1 MTDQRL
7 YIPSGCIGQIEFD
20 NDWFQTEN
28 TEIYMDQTI
37 PLFHLISNLMSL
49 IERYHRNLARIGRY
63 ENYPE
68 TANEFI
74 KTATTLAKS
83 YAKVKKLSDDMI
95 CAFNDAL
102 IDDCM
107 QVYNLYLNKK
117 RLNKYLHILVNV
129 EIMDIFPK
137 IDKNLLKFKREII
150 IILYSIVKK
159 LSRRKMKELKLQ
171 QIFMSDIKKQFKKI
185 IRTNGVYFIN

>member
-1 MTDQRL
+1 
-7 YIPSGCIGQIEFD
+7 
-20 NDWFQTEN
+20 
-28 TEIYMDQTI
+28 
-37 PLFHLISNLMSL
+37 
-49 IERYHRNLARIGRY
+49 
-63 ENYPE
+63 
-68 TANEFI
+68 
-74 KTATTLAKS
+74 
-83 YAKVKKLSDDMI
+83 MI

-150 IILYSIVKK
+150 ILYSIVKK

>member
-1 MTDQRL
+1 MSDQRL
-7 YIPSGCIGQIEFD
+7 YIPSGGIGEIEFD
-20 NDWFQTEN
+20 NDWLQTGN

-49 IERYHRNLARIGRY
+49 IERYHRNLARTARY

-68 TANEFI
+68 TANKFI
-74 KTATTLAKS
+74 KTATNLAKS
-83 YAKVKKLSDDMI
+83 YVKVKKLSDDMI

-102 IDDCM
+102 IDDCLL
-107 QVYNLYLNKK
+107 VYELYLNKK
-117 RLNKYLHILVNV
+117 RLNKYPYILVNV

-137 IDKNLLKFKREII
+137 IHKNLLKFKKEII
-150 IILYSIVKK
+150 TLYRTLKK

-171 QIFMSDIKKQFKKI
+171 
-185 IRTNGVYFIN
+185 

>member
-7 YIPSGCIGQIEFD
+7 YIPSGGIGQIEFD

-49 IERYHRNLARIGRY
+49 IERYHRNFARIGRY

-74 KTATTLAKS
+74 KTATNLAKS

-150 IILYSIVKK
+150 ILYSIVKK

>member
-1 MTDQRL
+1 MSDHRL
-7 YIPSGCIGQIEFD
+7 HIPSGGTGEIEFD

-28 TEIYMDQTI
+28 TEIYMDKAI
-37 PLFHLISNLMSL
+37 PLFHLISNLVSL
-49 IERYHRNLARIGRY
+49 I

-74 KTATTLAKS
+74 KTATNLAKS

-150 IILYSIVKK
+150 ILYSIVKK

>member
-1 MTDQRL
+1 MSDQRL
-7 YIPSGCIGQIEFD
+7 YIPSGGIGEIEFD

-28 TEIYMDQTI
+28 TEIYMDHTI

-49 IERYHRNLARIGRY
+49 IEGYHRNLARIGRY

-150 IILYSIVKK
+150 ILYSIVKK

>member
-1 MTDQRL
+1 MSDQRL
-7 YIPSGCIGQIEFD
+7 YIPSGGIGEIEFD

-68 TANEFI
+68 TGNEFI
-74 KTATTLAKS
+74 KMASNLAKS

-150 IILYSIVKK
+150 ILYSIVKK

>member
-1 MTDQRL
+1 MSDQRL
-7 YIPSGCIGQIEFD
+7 YISSGSIGQVEFD
-20 NDWFQTEN
+20 NGWFQTEN
-28 TEIYMDQTI
+28 AEFYLHKAI

-49 IERYHRNLARIGRY
+49 VERYHRNLARIGRY
-63 ENYPE
+63 ENYPQ

-74 KTATTLAKS
+74 KTATNLAKS

-150 IILYSIVKK
+150 ILYSIVKK

>member
-1 MTDQRL
+1 MLDQRL
-7 YIPSGCIGQIEFD
+7 YIPSGGIGQVELD
-20 NDWFQTEN
+20 NDWFETEN
-28 TEIYMDQTI
+28 TEIYMDKAM

-74 KTATTLAKS
+74 KTATNLAKS

-150 IILYSIVKK
+150 ILYSIVKK

>member
-7 YIPSGCIGQIEFD
+7 YIPSGGIGQIEFD

-28 TEIYMDQTI
+28 TEIYMDKTI

-49 IERYHRNLARIGRY
+49 IERCHRNLARIGRY

-150 IILYSIVKK
+150 ILYSIVKK

>member
-1 MTDQRL
+1 MSDQRL
-7 YIPSGCIGQIEFD
+7 YIPSGGIGEIEFD

-28 TEIYMDQTI
+28 TEIYMDKAL
-37 PLFHLISNLMSL
+37 PLFHLISNLMCL
-49 IERYHRNLARIGRY
+49 IERYNRNLARIGRY
-63 ENYPE
+63 ENYTE

-74 KTATTLAKS
+74 KTATNLAKS
-83 YAKVKKLSDDMI
+83 HAKVKKLSDDMI

-150 IILYSIVKK
+150 ILYSIVKK

>member
-1 MTDQRL
+1 MSDHRL
-7 YIPSGCIGQIEFD
+7 HIPSGGTGEIEFD

-28 TEIYMDQTI
+28 TEIYMDKAI

-49 IERYHRNLARIGRY
+49 IERYHKNLARTGRY
-63 ENYPE
+63 KNYPE

-74 KTATTLAKS
+74 KTATNLAKS

-107 QVYNLYLNKK
+107 QVYKLYLNKK
-117 RLNKYLHILVNV
+117 
-129 EIMDIFPK
+129 E
-137 IDKNLLKFKREII
+137 
-150 IILYSIVKK
+150 SINIGIVICQ
-159 LSRRKMKELKLQ
+159 S
-171 QIFMSDIKKQFKKI
+171 
-185 IRTNGVYFIN
+185 Y

>member
-1 MTDQRL
+1 MSDQRL
-7 YIPSGCIGQIEFD
+7 YIPSGGIGQVELD

-28 TEIYMDQTI
+28 TEIYMDKAI

-68 TANEFI
+68 TGNEFI
-74 KTATTLAKS
+74 KMATNLAKS

-107 QVYNLYLNKK
+107 QVYELYLNKK
-117 RLNKYLHILVNV
+117 RLNKCLHSFVNV
-129 EIMDIFPK
+129 EIMDILPK
-137 IDKNLLKFKREII
+137 IHKNLLKVKIEII
-150 IILYSIVKK
+150 TLCRILKRLSPKK
-159 LSRRKMKELKLQ
+159 
-171 QIFMSDIKKQFKKI
+171 
-185 IRTNGVYFIN
+185 